1 MKKILL
7 LCALVCAS
15 VVANAFTMDDIKNWL
30 ALALSVLLWLCS
42 GTPMARLTPWL
53 SVISLTATK

>member
-15 VVANAFTMDDIKNWL
+15 VVANAFTMDDIKNWT
-30 ALALSVLLWLCS
+30 
-42 GTPMARLTPWL
+42 GTGSKRA
-53 SVISLTATK
+53 AQAAF